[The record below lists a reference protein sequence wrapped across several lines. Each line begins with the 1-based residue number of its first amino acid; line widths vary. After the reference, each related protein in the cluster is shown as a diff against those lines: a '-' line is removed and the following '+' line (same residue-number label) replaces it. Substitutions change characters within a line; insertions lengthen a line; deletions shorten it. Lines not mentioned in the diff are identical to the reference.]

1 MSDVAHVP
9 RERLQLS
16 DGNSLADVFASAQKK
31 GGAHGDPAP
40 ANPLGSDDIR
50 SPDELQAVLDE
61 AGIGYADCGRLSV
74 LLDWWNRNSD
84 DSDWQVAAKGGA
96 KATG

>member
-9 RERLQLS
+9 RERLQLH
-16 DGNSLADVFASAQKK
+16 DGASLAEVFASAQKA
-31 GGAHGDPAP
+31 GGVHGEPAP
-40 ANPLGSDDIR
+40 ADPLGSDDIR
-50 SPDELQAVLDE
+50 TSAELQAVIDE
-61 AGIGYADCGRLSV
+61 AGIGYGDCGRLSV

-96 KATG
+96 KATS